1 MRPTI
6 LLTLTLLFPGL
17 LACSK
22 ESGSEATD
30 QSSDATGSDGLNQAR
45 IDEQIQGL
53 LGALEEAKADC
64 DCEEKPAVTGDAS
77 ASLADEDVIAT
88 IGDLVISTDDFK
100 TAAARKVPASGTS
113 LSDAEKKEVLDNLIS
128 QKLLYVNGLELG
140 VDQDPKVQKV
150 VVNTLLRDVVYKDI
164 TNNQFPEADLRA
176 YYNANRDDFVIQA
189 KVQIRRI
196 LIRETAD
203 RDAAASKAEADRL
216 HKEIK
221 ADSSRFREL
230 AAKFSD
236 GDFKRRGGDMGFVPK
251 SGKPGIDQ
259 ALVDKAF
266 GMAANEVSSVFK
278 TSDGYNILMVA
289 KKRERHERTFQQVR
303 GAVLRKLKND
313 RMKALMAVYV
323 GVLKQNTA
331 VSVDDNKLSGINVE
345 AKSIGGARS
354 GAGPMLTAPNPTKGG
369 GLPKLEPGIHPHG
382 K

>member
-1 MRPTI
+1 MRPNL
-6 LLTLTLLFPGL
+6 LLTLTLLFPVL
-17 LACSK
+17 LACGK
-22 ESGSEATD
+22 KDGSETTD
-30 QSSDATGSDGLNQAR
+30 QSSDATTSDGLNQDR
-45 IDEQIQGL
+45 IDAQVQGL

-64 DCEEKPAVTGDAS
+64 DCEEESTTSSDVS

-88 IGDLVISTDDFK
+88 IGELVISTADFQ
-100 TAAARKVPASGTS
+100 TAAARKVPSSGNT
-113 LSDAEKKEVLDNLIS
+113 LSDAEKKEVLDDLIS

-196 LIRETAD
+196 LIRETPD
-203 RDAAASKAEADRL
+203 RDDAAAKAEASRL
-216 HKEIK
+216 HQEVT

-323 GVLKQNTA
+323 GVLKQKTA
-331 VSVDDNKLSGINVE
+331 VAVDDNKLSSINVE
-345 AKSIGGARS
+345 TKSIGGARS

-369 GLPKLEPGIHPHG
+369 GLPTIEPGITPHG